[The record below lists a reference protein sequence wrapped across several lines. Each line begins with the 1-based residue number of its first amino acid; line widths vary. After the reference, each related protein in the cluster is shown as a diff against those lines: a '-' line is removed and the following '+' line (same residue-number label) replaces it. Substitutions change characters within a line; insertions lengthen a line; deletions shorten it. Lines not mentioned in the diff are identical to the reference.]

1 MSRSS
6 NQKKKVLFIASLL
19 LRKSNENNP
28 VSMSEILEY
37 LESNGISAERKS
49 IYDDIEALKEFG
61 LDIIYT
67 RDKDRGYFIG
77 SREFELAELK
87 MLVDAVG
94 SSRFIT
100 ERQSRK
106 LISKLTKLA
115 CEQDAKSLNRQ
126 IGVTGR
132 IKSMNESIFYNV
144 DSIYDAC
151 RKNVNISFKY
161 LQWKKGKK
169 LAYKNQDKIYKVSP
183 WMLYWEEEQYYLIAY
198 DVNDD
203 KIKYF
208 RVDKMDKINLTKE
221 KRSGEKLYKSQIGK
235 DFSHK
240 NFHMYSGREA
250 SVVLEAT
257 NDIMGVIIDKFGD
270 DVHMHQHEDTF
281 TISAKVIIS
290 NQFYGWLAGLSGKV
304 KITAPE
310 EEVKNY
316 KAYLKKLLKDYR

>member
-6 NQKKKVLFIASLL
+6 NQKKKVLYIADLL
-19 LRKSNENNP
+19 LKSSNETNP
-28 VSMSEILEY
+28 ISMGQIIDY
-37 LESNGISAERKS
+37 LESNGIPAERKS
-49 IYDDIEALKEFG
+49 IYDDIEALKEYG

-67 RDKDRGYFIG
+67 RDGERGYYIG
-77 SREFELAELK
+77 LRDFELAELK
-87 MLVDAVG
+87 LLVDAVG
-94 SSRFIT
+94 SSKFI
-100 ERQSRK
+100 SARK
-106 LISKLTKLA
+106 SKTLIDKITKLTN
-115 CEQDAKSLNRQ
+115 EQDAKSLRRQ
-126 IGVTGR
+126 VEVTGR

-144 DSIYDAC
+144 DMIHDAC
-151 RKNVNISFKY
+151 RKNVNITFKY

-169 LAYKNQDKIYKVSP
+169 LAYKNQGKIYNVSP
-183 WMLYWEEEQYYLIAY
+183 WMLYWEAEQYYLIAY

-208 RVDKMDKINLTKE
+208 RVDKMDKINLTKD

-240 NFHMYSGREA
+240 NFHMYSGREV

-281 TISAKVIIS
+281 TISTKVIIS

-316 KAYLKKLLKDYR
+316 TAYLKKLLKDYR